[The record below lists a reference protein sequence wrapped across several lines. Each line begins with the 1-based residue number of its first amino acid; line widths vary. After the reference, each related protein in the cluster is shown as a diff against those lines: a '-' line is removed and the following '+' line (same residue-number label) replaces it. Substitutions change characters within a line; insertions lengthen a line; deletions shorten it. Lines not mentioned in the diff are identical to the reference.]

1 LIVPNGC
8 AGCTKI
14 YREKASGAR
23 GVGDKRGLTL
33 GELHTTATPKAV
45 P

>member
-1 LIVPNGC
+1 MRR
-8 AGCTKI
+8 TKI

-33 GELHTTATPKAV
+33 GELHITATPKAV